1 MEVPEMTLK
10 VGPGRTCADGGPTWN
25 GHAAST
31 LTPGP
36 VMSGF
41 RMPGFSRLGPREEKA
56 AMDGAGGVPRIVP
69 SKMICAVAFDVEL
82 T

>member
-1 MEVPEMTLK
+1 MDVPEMMLK
-10 VGPGRTCADGGPTWN
+10 VGPGRGNAVGGPTWN

-41 RMPGFSRLGPREEKA
+41 RIPGFWRLGPREEKE
-56 AMDGAGGVPRIVP
+56 MVDGAGDVPRIVP
-69 SKMICAVAFDVEL
+69 WKRICAVAFAVEL
-82 T
+82 R